1 MYWRVSLCLTS
12 SHVTVLKLSKIMGCF
27 FCKFRVTIGSG
38 ACKIAQ
44 TEEVQQVVG
53 RCVEED
59 VPIQCVKKNPTKR
72 KWQSSPEFY
81 WRTHHIYFSYLQYRS
96 GKKPD
101 SLCDVQ
107 IYTGNAIKTKR
118 GELAKKNI
126 YIVLFREIKSWFYL
140 ICNSLKKLV

>member
-1 MYWRVSLCLTS
+1 M
-12 SHVTVLKLSKIMGCF
+12 
-27 FCKFRVTIGSG
+27 
-38 ACKIAQ
+38 
-44 TEEVQQVVG
+44 
-53 RCVEED
+53 
-59 VPIQCVKKNPTKR
+59 PKNPTKR

-118 GELAKKNI
+118 GELANTSSGEAVQFLTSKNEVKKTFT
-126 YIVLFREIKSWFYL
+126 LFFWE
-140 ICNSLKKLV
+140 KLNLEFTLSVIL